1 MPALG
6 RQTLDSRTA
15 LTANYGMRTPAVG
28 MLSRSIRQATTK
40 EDAVSMQAAEAG
52 SSGALERFFKFKQW
66 NTSLK
71 RDTLA
76 GLTTFIVMSYI
87 IFVNPNILGL
97 SGKGLPFA
105 AALTSTCLVAG
116 VMTIIMGA
124 FTNRAYAIAPGLG
137 LNAVV
142 AFSLVAGQGL
152 TFPQA
157 MGLIVL
163 EGVAITILVLT
174 GFREAI
180 FKAIPLELKKAIVVG
195 IGFFILFIGLVDGG
209 IVVAGS
215 GTPVT
220 LGNFIGVPVAVT
232 LFGLVITIIMLTRKW
247 RGAIILGILFSTVL
261 AIILNYAYDKTS
273 FAEGV
278 AVIPTDIFAWPDFSL
293 VGQFD
298 FGAFSKLGVA
308 AAILWIFS
316 LMLSDFF
323 DTMGTLVGV
332 GGQAGYL
339 DEKGDLPQVNRP
351 LLVDSV
357 AAIAG
362 GAVSAS
368 SATTYIESGAGVA
381 QGGRTGWVAITVG
394 VLFLLAMFISPIAGI
409 VPASATAPAL
419 IIVGFLMMATLT
431 RAEAEADH
439 DLAEPKAAINFS
451 NLAFGIPAVLIMTIM
466 PLTYSI
472 TNGIGFGFIAYTLI
486 RVVQGKAREVSW
498 MLWVA
503 SAGFIIYFL
512 VPLLQAK
519 GWV

>member
-1 MPALG
+1 M
-6 RQTLDSRTA
+6 
-15 LTANYGMRTPAVG
+15 
-28 MLSRSIRQATTK
+28 
-40 EDAVSMQAAEAG
+40 EAAADAG
-52 SSGALERFFKFKQW
+52 STNALERFFKFKQW

-71 RDTLA
+71 RETLA

-87 IFVNPNILGL
+87 IFVNPSILGL
-97 SGKGLPFA
+97 GGKGLPFA

-116 VMTIIMGA
+116 VMTILMGVV
-124 FTNRAYAIAPGLG
+124 TNRAYAIAPGMG

-142 AFSLVAGQGL
+142 AFSLVLGQGL
-152 TFPQA
+152 SFKSA

-180 FKAIPLELKKAIVVG
+180 FKAIPLELKKAIVIG

-209 IVVAGS
+209 VVISPLGD
-215 GTPVT
+215 GTVVT
-220 LGNFIGVPVAVT
+220 LGNFVGVPIAIT
-232 LFGLVITIIMLTRKW
+232 IFGLVITIIMVARKW
-247 RGAIILGILFSTVL
+247 RGAIILGILGSTVL
-261 AIILNYAYDKTS
+261 AIILNYIYDEKAFGPGT
-273 FAEGV
+273 
-278 AVIPTDIFAWPDFSL
+278 AVIPSKVFAAPDFSL
-293 VGQFD
+293 IGQFD
-298 FGAFSKLGVA
+298 FGAFTKLGVA

-339 DEKGDLPQVNRP
+339 DDKGDLPQVNRP

-368 SATTYIESGAGVA
+368 SATTYIESGSGVA
-381 QGGRTGWVAITVG
+381 QGGRTGWVGIIVG
-394 VLFLLAMFISPIAGI
+394 VLFLLAMFFSPIAGI
-409 VPASATAPAL
+409 VPANATAPAL

-431 RAEAEADH
+431 KGAAEADH
-439 DLAEPKAAINFS
+439 DDHEPKAAIDFS

-486 RVVQGKAREVSW
+486 RVVQGRARDVSW
-498 MLWVA
+498 MLWIA

-512 VPLLQAK
+512 VPLFQAK

>member
-1 MPALG
+1 
-6 RQTLDSRTA
+6 
-15 LTANYGMRTPAVG
+15 
-28 MLSRSIRQATTK
+28 
-40 EDAVSMQAAEAG
+40 MQAVETG
-52 SSGALERFFKFKQW
+52 SGGALERFFKFKQW

-87 IFVNPNILGL
+87 IFVNPSILGL
-97 SGKGLPFA
+97 DGKGLPFA

-116 VMTIIMGA
+116 VMTILMGLV
-124 FTNRAYAIAPGLG
+124 TNKAYAIAPGMG

-142 AFSLVAGQGL
+142 AFSLVAAQGL
-152 TFPQA
+152 SFESA
-157 MGLIVL
+157 MGIVVL
-163 EGVAITILVLT
+163 EGIAITILVLT

-180 FKAIPLELKKAIVVG
+180 FKAIPIELKKAIVVG

-215 GTPVT
+215 GTVVT
-220 LGNFIGVPVAVT
+220 LGSFTTVPVAVT
-232 LFGLVITIIMLTRKW
+232 LFGLAITVIMVARKW
-247 RGAIILGILFSTVL
+247 RGAIILGILISTVF
-261 AIILNYAYDKTS
+261 AIILNYAYDKAPFGETT
-273 FAEGV
+273 
-278 AVIPTDIFAWPDFSL
+278 AVIPTHVFDWPDFSL
-293 VGQFD
+293 VGAFD
-298 FGAFSKLGVA
+298 FGAFAKLGVA
-308 AAILWIFS
+308 ATILWIFS

-339 DEKGDLPQVNRP
+339 DEKGDLPEVNKP

-381 QGGRTGWVAITVG
+381 QGGRTGWVAITAG

-409 VPASATAPAL
+409 VPAAATAPAL
-419 IIVGFLMMATLT
+419 VIVGFLMMATLT
-431 RAEAEADH
+431 QAEAEADH
-439 DLAEPKAAINFS
+439 DTAEPKAAINFG

-486 RVVQGKAREVSW
+486 RIVQGKARDVSW
-498 MLWVA
+498 MLWIATV
-503 SAGFIIYFL
+503 GFLIYFL
-512 VPLLQAK
+512 VPLAQAR

>member
-1 MPALG
+1 M
-6 RQTLDSRTA
+6 
-15 LTANYGMRTPAVG
+15 
-28 MLSRSIRQATTK
+28 
-40 EDAVSMQAAEAG
+40 EAAADAG
-52 SSGALERFFKFKQW
+52 STNVLERFFKFKQW

-76 GLTTFIVMSYI
+76 GLATFMVMAYI

-97 SGKGLPFA
+97 GGEGLPFA

-116 VMTIIMGA
+116 VMTILMGLV
-124 FTNRAYAIAPGLG
+124 TNRAFAIAPGMG

-142 AFSLVAGQGL
+142 AFSLVLGQGL
-152 TFPQA
+152 SFESA

-174 GFREAI
+174 GFRKAI
-180 FKAIPLELKKAIVVG
+180 FQAIPIELKKAIVIG

-209 IVVAGS
+209 LINVNGGTPLALVELGSVPMVPLAVTVVGVVA
-215 GTPVT
+215 
-220 LGNFIGVPVAVT
+220 
-232 LFGLVITIIMLTRKW
+232 TIIMLALRW
-247 RGAIILGILFSTVL
+247 RAAILLGIVFATVF
-261 AIILNYAYDKTS
+261 AIVMNYAWGQNAG
-273 FAEGV
+273 FLPGQ
-278 AVIPTDIFAWPDFSL
+278 AVMPTDAVAMPDFSL
-293 VGQFD
+293 VGAFD
-298 FGAFSKLGVA
+298 FGAFSKLGIT

-339 DEKGDLPQVNRP
+339 DDKGDLPKVNRP

-357 AAIAG
+357 AAMAG

-381 QGGRTGWVAITVG
+381 QGGRTGWVAIIVG
-394 VLFLLAMFISPIAGI
+394 VLFLAAMFFSPIAGI
-409 VPASATAPAL
+409 VPGQATAAAL
-419 IIVGFLMMATLT
+419 IVVGYLMMATLT
-431 RAEAEADH
+431 KAESEADH
-439 DLAEPKAAINFS
+439 EIGEPKAGIDFG
-451 NLAFGIPAVLIMTIM
+451 NLAFGLPAVLIMTIM

-472 TNGIGFGFIAYTLI
+472 TNGIGAGFIAYVII
-486 RVVQGKAREVSW
+486 RVAQGKARQVNW
-498 MLWVA
+498 LLWISSIAFV
-503 SAGFIIYFL
+503 IYFIF
-512 VPLLQAK
+512 PYLQAQ

>member
-1 MPALG
+1 MEAVQPGVEGALG
-6 RQTLDSRTA
+6 
-15 LTANYGMRTPAVG
+15 
-28 MLSRSIRQATTK
+28 
-40 EDAVSMQAAEAG
+40 
-52 SSGALERFFKFKQW
+52 RFFKFGQW
-66 NTSLK
+66 NTSLR

-87 IFVNPNILGL
+87 IFVNPSILGL
-97 SGKGLPFA
+97 DGKGLPFA

-116 VMTIIMGA
+116 VMTILMGLV
-124 FTNRAYAIAPGLG
+124 TNRAYAIAPGLG

-142 AFSLVAGQGL
+142 VFSLVLGQGL
-152 TFPQA
+152 TFPSA

-163 EGVAITILVLT
+163 EGVAITILVIT
-174 GFREAI
+174 GLREAI
-180 FKAIPLELKKAIVVG
+180 FRAIPFELKQAIVVG

-209 IVVAGS
+209 VVAAGS

-220 LGNFIGVPVAVT
+220 LGSFTSVEVAVT
-232 LFGLVITIIMLTRKW
+232 LFGLVLTIIMLTRKW
-247 RGAIILGILFSTVL
+247 RGAIILGILAATVF
-261 AIILNYAYDKTS
+261 AIALNYADGKNA
-273 FAEGV
+273 FAAGT
-278 AVIPTDIFAWPDFSL
+278 AVIPSKVLAAPDFSL

-298 FGAFSKLGVA
+298 FGAFAKLGVA
-308 AAILWIFS
+308 AAVLWIFS

-339 DEKGDLPQVNRP
+339 DENGDLPQVGRP
-351 LLVDSV
+351 LLIDSL
-357 AAIAG
+357 AAAAG

-381 QGGRTGWVAITVG
+381 QGGRTGWVGVVVG
-394 VLFLLAMFISPIAGI
+394 VLFLVAMFFSPIVGV

-419 IIVGFLMMATLT
+419 IIVGYLMMATLT
-431 RAEAEADH
+431 KSVGDADPGHGEA
-439 DLAEPKAAINFS
+439 KAAINFGD
-451 NLAFGIPAVLIMTIM
+451 LAFGLPAVLIMTVM

-472 TNGIGFGFIAYTLI
+472 TDGLGFGFISYTLI
-486 RVVQGKAREVSW
+486 RIVQGKAREVSW

-503 SAGFIIYFL
+503 SAGFLIYFL
-512 VPLLQAK
+512 VPLAQAR

>member
-1 MPALG
+1 
-6 RQTLDSRTA
+6 
-15 LTANYGMRTPAVG
+15 
-28 MLSRSIRQATTK
+28 
-40 EDAVSMQAAEAG
+40 AADAG
-52 SSGALERFFKFKQW
+52 SNNALERFFKFKQW

-87 IFVNPNILGL
+87 IFVNPSILGL
-97 SGKGLPFA
+97 GGKGLPFA

-116 VMTIIMGA
+116 VLTILMGLV
-124 FTNRAYAIAPGLG
+124 TNRAYAIAPGMG

-142 AFSLVAGQGL
+142 AFSLVLGQGL
-152 TFPQA
+152 TFKSA

-180 FKAIPLELKKAIVVG
+180 FKSIPLELKKAIVIG

-209 IVVAGS
+209 IVISPQGD
-215 GTPVT
+215 GTVVT
-220 LGNFIGVPVAVT
+220 LGTFVGVPIAVT
-232 LFGLVITIIMLTRKW
+232 LFGLVITIIMVARKW
-247 RGAIILGILFSTVL
+247 RGAIILGILGSTVF
-261 AIILNYAYDKTS
+261 AIILNYIYNKTA
-273 FAEGV
+273 FAPGT
-278 AVIPTDIFAWPDFSL
+278 AVIPSKVFAAPDFGL

-298 FGAFSKLGVA
+298 FGAFSKLGIA

-362 GAVSAS
+362 GAVSSS

-381 QGGRTGWVAITVG
+381 QGGRTGWVALVVG
-394 VLFLLAMFISPIAGI
+394 VLFLLAMFFSPIAGV
-409 VPASATAPAL
+409 VPANATAPAL

-431 RAEAEADH
+431 KGEAEAEHDDH
-439 DLAEPKAAINFS
+439 EPKAAINFS

-486 RVVQGKAREVSW
+486 RVVQGKARDVSW
-498 MLWVA
+498 MLWIA

-512 VPLLQAK
+512 VPLFQAK

>member
-1 MPALG
+1 M
-6 RQTLDSRTA
+6 
-15 LTANYGMRTPAVG
+15 
-28 MLSRSIRQATTK
+28 
-40 EDAVSMQAAEAG
+40 AAEPTVAAG
-52 SSGALERFFKFKQW
+52 GLDKLFHFQKW
-66 NTSLK
+66 GTSLT
-71 RDTLA
+71 RDMLA

-87 IFVNPNILGL
+87 IFVNPSILGL
-97 SGKGLPFA
+97 DGKGLPFA

-124 FTNRAYAIAPGLG
+124 FTNRAYAIAPGMG

-142 AFSLVAGQGL
+142 AFSLVLGQGL

-157 MGLIVL
+157 MGLIFL
-163 EGVAITILVLT
+163 EGVAILVLVVT

-209 IVVAGS
+209 LVVGGG
-215 GTPVT
+215 GTVVS
-220 LGNFIGVPVAVT
+220 LGNFVGVPVLVT
-232 LFGLVITIIMLTRKW
+232 IFGLVVTIIMLVRGW
-247 RGAIILGILFSTVL
+247 RFAVILGIVFSTVF

-273 FAEGV
+273 FAEGIAVWPSKVV
-278 AVIPTDIFAWPDFSL
+278 AMPDFSL

-298 FGAFSKLGVA
+298 FGAFSKLGVT

-339 DEKGDLPQVNRP
+339 DKKGHLKKLNR
-351 LLVDSV
+351 LLFIDSL
-357 AAIAG
+357 AAMAG
-362 GAVSAS
+362 GAASSS

-381 QGGRTGWVAITVG
+381 AGGRTGMVSIVTG
-394 VLFLLAMFISPIAGI
+394 VLFLLAMFFSPIAGI
-409 VPASATAPAL
+409 VPANATAPAL
-419 IIVGFLMMATLT
+419 IIVGFLMMATLSVAEEKAEEEEEGKSAAR
-431 RAEAEADH
+431 RAIS
-439 DLAEPKAAINFS
+439 AINFADP
-451 NLAFGIPAVLIMTIM
+451 AFGIPAVLTMALM

-472 TNGIGFGFIAYTLI
+472 TNGIGFGFISYTLI
-486 RVVQGKAREVSW
+486 RVVQGKSRDVSW
-498 MLWVA
+498 MLWIA
-503 SAGFIIYFL
+503 TAGFVLYFL
-512 VPLLQAK
+512 IPLFQSW